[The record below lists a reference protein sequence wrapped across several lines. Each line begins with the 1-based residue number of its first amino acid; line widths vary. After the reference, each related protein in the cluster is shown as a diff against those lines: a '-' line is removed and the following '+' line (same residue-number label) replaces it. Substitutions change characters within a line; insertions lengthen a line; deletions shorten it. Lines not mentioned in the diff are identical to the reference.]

1 MLDGGADPRYL
12 ATAHRA
18 HGLGGYR
25 PGRPA
30 RHADRQRRA
39 ATYERLGSPEGELAL
54 GQAVIYLAVAAKSN
68 AGYNAYNAARAF
80 VSKDG
85 SRPVPVH
92 LRNAPTKLMKELG
105 YGKEYRYAHDEP
117 EAYAAGETYLPDG
130 MAEPGWYRADPAR
143 AGRQDRRKAG
153 ASARAGSQGEKI
165 MDMAQTIA
173 LSAGL
178 AWASG
183 LRLYLVVF
191 LAGAL
196 SYLGY
201 LHLPSTLDVLQNPL
215 VIGVAGVMAFAELIA
230 DKVPAFDSLW
240 DSFQTFIR
248 IPAGALLAAFALG
261 EVDPAW
267 MVAAGLIGGTITA
280 GTHFAKAGSR
290 LAINTSPE
298 PFSNWLAS
306 FGEEGMVLAGL
317 WAMLASPLVFLGL
330 LAVFLVIAGFILFKL
345 WGLLGRLLR
354 RV

>member
-1 MLDGGADPRYL
+1 
-12 ATAHRA
+12 
-18 HGLGGYR
+18 
-25 PGRPA
+25 
-30 RHADRQRRA
+30 
-39 ATYERLGSPEGELAL
+39 
-54 GQAVIYLAVAAKSN
+54 
-68 AGYNAYNAARAF
+68 
-80 VSKDG
+80 
-85 SRPVPVH
+85 
-92 LRNAPTKLMKELG
+92 
-105 YGKEYRYAHDEP
+105 
-117 EAYAAGETYLPDG
+117 
-130 MAEPGWYRADPAR
+130 
-143 AGRQDRRKAG
+143 
-153 ASARAGSQGEKI
+153 

-196 SYLGY
+196 SYFGY
-201 LHLPSTLDVLQNPL
+201 LQLPATLSILHNPL
-215 VIGVAGVMAFAELIA
+215 VIGTAGILAFAELIA
-230 DKVPAFDSLW
+230 DKIPAFDSLW

-261 EVDPAW
+261 DVDPSW

-306 FGEEGMVLAGL
+306 FGEEGMVLGGL
-317 WAMLASPLVFLGL
+317 WTMLASPLVFLGL
-330 LAVFLVIAGFILFKL
+330 LVAFLLLAGFVLYRL
-345 WGLLGRLLR
+345 WGLLGRLRR